1 MIQYGVLFATGF
13 LFLYQLLVP
22 WGWSADLVSPG
33 PYYALLGGLVIFPFS
48 AVATLWRPRIA
59 AWSGLAGG
67 VLGMVWPITALVLGL
82 GRWSEL
88 LFCAA
93 LPTVIIAFSLYRVLR
108 LRAIAGARVRLPAA
122 VCGPACA
129 ASVSR
134 LLLDVPLG
142 RDRKSDRP
150 GASALARQRLD
161 VASFRGPAGR
171 PWVGLEPEPIV

>member
-122 VCGPACA
+122 VAALLVLLPFLVFFSMFHSGAIARVIVQGP
-129 ASVSR
+129 
-134 LLLDVPLG
+134 PPWPG
-142 RDRKSDRP
+142 R
-150 GASALARQRLD
+150 G
-161 VASFRGPAGR
+161 
-171 PWVGLEPEPIV
+171 